1 MRISLFKGDN
11 EITHSIEDD
20 YNFYAFKLALD
31 ALEGVHVMVAGAK
44 SGAKSNSL
52 GIQDKY

>member
-11 EITHSIEDD
+11 EITYSIEDD
-20 YNFYAFKLALD
+20 YNFYAFKLAPD
-31 ALEGVHVMVAGAK
+31 ALEGVHVMVT
-44 SGAKSNSL
+44 GAKSNSL

>member
-52 GIQDKY
+52 GIQDK